1 MFFSRAPSG
10 CHQFKTA
17 FLYLTYP
24 PPPPSDTK
32 LRCVCAYHMNSGM
45 QWPLEAQTS
54 QHCMDWGGEGGA
66 KRLGPNIMIVE
77 TVSPKIYFSVIYF
90 RGC

>member
-24 PPPPSDTK
+24 PHPPSHSK

-54 QHCMDWGGEGGA
+54 QHCMDWGGEGGC
-66 KRLGPNIMIVE
+66 KEVE
-77 TVSPKIYFSVIYF
+77 AEYDD
-90 RGC
+90 RGNGES